1 MIEDPSGPLLS
12 QCQPLGV
19 PEKEGIQE
27 GPDGRGDWRLGRRS
41 PRLFSLSPISFC
53 NDLPTLLILS
63 SLFPT
68 SSLLSFRPRTGFL
81 FSLSLLL
88 SRDRAARGEG

>member
-1 MIEDPSGPLLS
+1 MIEDPGPLLS
-12 QCQPLGV
+12 QRQPLGV
-19 PEKEGIQE
+19 PEKEGIDE